1 MLRIKGTKDVPQ
13 FQINDDKELT
23 CSGGTPG
30 TWTKTTI
37 DSSANGFTNKTPYSG
52 VVHYSYGS
60 GYQGTKRFEPNE
72 FVVVPGVNVKV
83 LYIVMMG
90 GGAKKSS
97 DSIPNKK
104 GRDQK

>member
-13 FQINDDKELT
+13 FQIKNKELT

-30 TWTKTTI
+30 TWTRTSI

-52 VVHYSYGS
+52 VVHYSRDS
-60 GYQGTKRFEPNE
+60 DYQDTKRFEPNE
-72 FVVVPGVNVKV
+72 FVIVYGVNVKV

-90 GGAKKSS
+90 GGEEVIGLYS
-97 DSIPNKK
+97 
-104 GRDQK
+104 

>member
-13 FQINDDKELT
+13 FQIKNKELT

-30 TWTKTTI
+30 TWTRTSI

-72 FVVVPGVNVKV
+72 YVVVTGTNVKV
-83 LYIVMMG
+83 LYIVMM